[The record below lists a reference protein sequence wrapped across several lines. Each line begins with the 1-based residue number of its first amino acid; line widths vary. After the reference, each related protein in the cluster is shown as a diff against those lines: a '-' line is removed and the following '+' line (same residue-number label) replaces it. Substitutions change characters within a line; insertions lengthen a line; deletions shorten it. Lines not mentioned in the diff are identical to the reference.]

1 MEDIQ
6 RILVVTRSTRY
17 CRRAIHFGISL
28 AKKYGAKLAVLHVI
42 HDPFDMK
49 GWDLAMPYDKSMMIE
64 YKKIRERIRR
74 DFSRKIR
81 SEKTQGLDIKEFVK
95 QGDPVH
101 LILKTVE
108 QEKIDLLVMVA
119 HHESFFGRLFFG
131 DANEKILQK
140 MPCSVFL
147 VKAELS

>member
-28 AKKYGAKLAVLHVI
+28 AKKYEAKLAVLHVV
-42 HDPFDMK
+42 HDPFNLK
-49 GWDLAMPYDKSMMIE
+49 GWDLAMPYDESMMIE
-64 YKKIRERIRR
+64 YKKIRERIRK
-74 DFSRKIR
+74 DLSKMIR
-81 SEKTQGLDIKEFVK
+81 SEKTQGLDIKEFLK
-95 QGDPVH
+95 QGEPVN
-101 LILKTVE
+101 LVLKTVK
-108 QEKIDLLVMVA
+108 QEKIDLMIMVA

-131 DANEKILQK
+131 DFNEKIIRK
-140 MPCSVFL
+140 MPCSIFL